1 MTGRRVLTEHEVPA
15 ERVVVE
21 QPTVE
26 AGYTERSTWGRFSV
40 GQALHAAA
48 GVFLVVFG
56 AIGAG
61 RAGFG
66 DQLGE
71 RSTEVLGITITTVLS
86 LAAIGAGLVLLLAA
100 LTPAGRGTGGVIG
113 VLLLVGGIILAAGSD
128 ELLADLHTETSL
140 GWLAIIVGAV
150 AVIAAFL
157 PAHTVAHRTEVVDY
171 R

>member
-1 MTGRRVLTEHEVPA
+1 MTGRRVLTEQEVPV

-21 QPTVE
+21 PTME

-48 GVFLVVFG
+48 GVFLVIFG

-66 DQLGE
+66 DHLGE
-71 RSTEVLGITITTVLS
+71 RTTEVLGITLTTALS
-86 LAAIGAGLVLLLAA
+86 LGAIGAGLVLLLAA
-100 LTPAGRGTGGVIG
+100 LTPAGRGTGGVMG
-113 VLLLVGGIILAAGSD
+113 VLLLVGGIIVAAGSN
-128 ELLADLHTETSL
+128 ELLSDLHTESAL
-140 GWLAIIVGAV
+140 GWVGIIVGAV
-150 AVIAAFL
+150 AVIAALL
-157 PAHTVAHRTEVVDY
+157 PSHFVSHRTEVVDY